1 MRRRRFLTEIGNH
14 AALIAVSI
22 MFLLPMAFI
31 VLTALMTDSQAKTP
45 DFWPH
50 PFQWSNFLDVFDRIP
65 LLRYTLNTVTIS
77 TLATV
82 GVVLSC
88 IPVALGQP
96 YVSAAFVLVR
106 EPPLMSIIAQ

>member
-1 MRRRRFLTEIGNH
+1 
-14 AALIAVSI
+14 

-31 VLTALMTDSQAKTP
+31 VLTALMTDGQAKTP

-50 PFQWSNFLDVFDRIP
+50 PFQWGNFLDVFDRIP

-82 GVVLSC
+82 GIVAVVHPRRLRALADAVARAGTPRSSSC
-88 IPVALGQP
+88 SPR
-96 YVSAAFVLVR
+96 SCCR
-106 EPPLMSIIAQ
+106 CR